1 MNTNKIIGIILII
14 TSLFLGYTGINK
26 ISESSVSVKLLD
38 LKLDMS
44 DNSGKEEG
52 YIYLGL
58 AVILFGGGLY
68 MVKRTK

>member
-1 MNTNKIIGIILII
+1 MNTNRIIGIVLII
-14 TSLFLGYTGINK
+14 ASLFFGYTGINK

-44 DNSGKEEG
+44 DKSGKEEG

-58 AVILFGGGLY
+58 ALILFGGGIY

>member
-1 MNTNKIIGIILII
+1 MNTNKIIGIVLII
-14 TSLFLGYTGINK
+14 ASLFLGYSGINR

-44 DNSGKEEG
+44 DKSGKEEG

-58 AVILFGGGLY
+58 AVILFGGGIY
-68 MVKRTK
+68 MVKKTK